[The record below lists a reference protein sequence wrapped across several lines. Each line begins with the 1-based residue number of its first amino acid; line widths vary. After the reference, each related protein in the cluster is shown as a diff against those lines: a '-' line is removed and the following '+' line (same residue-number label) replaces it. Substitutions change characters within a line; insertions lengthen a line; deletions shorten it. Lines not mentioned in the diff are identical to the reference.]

1 MAAALDRAR
10 VDAVAGGEQAH
21 GDHGQEKEE
30 RCHALIVPQQGLSA
44 QMLVILISIMK
55 HDQWL
60 GVELRHFAALRA
72 VAEEGSFGRAAERL
86 GYTQSAVSQQIATLE
101 RLVGE
106 QLVERPGGPRAVSL
120 TEAGRLL
127 LRHAESIVGRLQ
139 AAQADLHA
147 LQAGEAGTLRVGTFQ
162 SVGARLLPAI
172 MRSFAEQWPK
182 IEVMLEELEDDESVR
197 AIELGTIDVGFVQLP
212 VGEAPLE
219 TVELLHD
226 PYVLIVA
233 AASPLARRRPT
244 LREVAA
250 QTLVGF
256 RDHQATRPVAA
267 AFNAAGLEP
276 HWTFRSNDNP
286 TVQGLVAAGLGVAV
300 MPRLTV
306 DPADKRIA
314 IVDLAESIPP
324 RIIAVAQHRDR
335 YTSPGL
341 RAFVETA
348 RAAAATRP

>member
-1 MAAALDRAR
+1 
-10 VDAVAGGEQAH
+10 
-21 GDHGQEKEE
+21 
-30 RCHALIVPQQGLSA
+30 
-44 QMLVILISIMK
+44 MK

-60 GVELRHFAALRA
+60 GVEIRHFAALRA

-101 RLVGE
+101 RIVGE
-106 QLVERPGGPRAVSL
+106 QLVERPGGPRPVSL

-127 LRHAESIVGRLQ
+127 LHHADAIVGRLR

-147 LQAGEAGTLRVGTFQ
+147 LQAGESGTLRVGTFQ
-162 SVGARLLPAI
+162 SVGARVLPEV
-172 MRSFAEQWPK
+172 MRRFAEQWPS
-182 IEVMLEELEDDESVR
+182 IEVMLEELEDDESAR

-226 PYVLIVA
+226 PYVLIVPA
-233 AASPLARRRPT
+233 GSPLAHRRAT
-244 LREVAA
+244 LNDVAS

-256 RDHQATRPVAA
+256 RDHHALDSVVA
-267 AFNAAGLEP
+267 AFNAAGLDP

-300 MPRLTV
+300 MPKLTI
-306 DPADKRIA
+306 DSADRRTA
-314 IVDLAESIPP
+314 IVDLGGAVPP
-324 RIIAVAQHRDR
+324 RIIAVAWHRDR
-335 YTSPGL
+335 YASPAL

-348 RAAAATRP
+348 RAAVATRP